1 MKSLGKVALLG
12 VIFLGLASQ
21 ALGQRPEPPSPEE
34 QAVSY
39 RQSIFKMLN
48 WKMGRLAEAS
58 QASDAEAFRG
68 HASDMVYLAG
78 LITEGFIPNSRLGNS
93 KAKED
98 IWKDWDKFVETA
110 AGFQD
115 KARALAAPEYDISSF
130 DPRDFGSNACGSCHR
145 PFRERD

>member
-1 MKSLGKVALLG
+1 
-12 VIFLGLASQ
+12 
-21 ALGQRPEPPSPEE
+21 
-34 QAVSY
+34 
-39 RQSIFKMLN
+39 
-48 WKMGRLAEAS
+48 MGRLAEAS